1 MQKVQR
7 TGSYY
12 AIIDTPLGAMQALAE
27 HHPDAGG
34 ACSAVLTRLDFTDT
48 LSLPRTADCAE
59 APDLPLFGALRAWLT
74 TYFSGEDPS
83 ATHCAAPPLFAR
95 GSAFQEHVWDLLL
108 RIPYGATTS
117 YGALAAAVAAKR
129 RIPVM
134 AAQAVGGAIGR
145 NPISIIIPCH
155 RVIGANGALTG
166 YGGGLERKRFLLKLE
181 DAFTD
186 AL

>member
-1 MQKVQR
+1 MQK

-12 AIIDTPLGAMQALAE
+12 TIIDTPLGAMQALAE
-27 HHPDAGG
+27 PGSG
-34 ACSAVLTRLDFTDT
+34 ACGAVLTRLDFTGA
-48 LSLPRTADCAE
+48 LPFPRTADRAE

-74 TYFSGEDPS
+74 TYFSGEDPC
-83 ATHCAAPPLFAR
+83 AAHCAAPPLLAR
-95 GSAFQEHVWDLLL
+95 GSAFQEQVWDLLL

-117 YGALAAAVAAKR
+117 YGALAVAVAAKR

-134 AAQAVGGAIGR
+134 AAQAVGGAVGR

-155 RVIGANGALTG
+155 RVIGADGALTG

-181 DAFTD
+181 NALAD
-186 AL
+186 ALADAL